1 MLFFVTLNKIFKLLL
16 IDVQKLVDFRE
27 LRLEKL
33 LGLVDSFIE

>member
-33 LGLVDSFIE
+33 LSLVDSFIE

>member
-33 LGLVDSFIE
+33 LSLIDSFIE